1 MNWLKIRNSGEL
13 ALEALFLL
21 GASTKRGD
29 DSKIG
34 FFGSGNKY
42 ALAVLL
48 RLGVPLRIFSGERE
62 VLVDVTPVDFRGQV
76 FGQISVD
83 GQPTSFTTSMGPT
96 WEPWFAVR
104 EFLCNAIDEGGAA
117 WDLVDDADGEE
128 AGLSG
133 ETGTTTICVGIDR
146 PELEDFVEHMDEYI
160 REPGREA
167 LVHIRATTYKGPC
180 EIDVFG
186 APGGRKAFYRRG
198 VLITAH
204 DTHDTAHFAYDF
216 DRAEINE
223 SRIASSEWDLLLYV
237 KLALAGCTDPAV
249 VETVLRAQMDEDNE
263 SVEGSLNFEGTALSE
278 TWCDVLKEYR
288 GQIAPQGMRSF
299 LAPEDAESLH
309 FVPDGLY
316 DQLKSQ
322 FKDALDLRTES
333 SQHQLDALGEE
344 DEAFLNDA
352 LEDLG
357 RLGYA
362 TTYAFIP
369 VQFRDETV
377 GAETNR
383 EEAKIRL
390 SSKLVRNLRGTG
402 DATKFKAILLE
413 EIMHTQGFSDGSR
426 AFESELT
433 LRLMRALETE
443 AATRKRLAA
452 VKALL

>member
-1 MNWLKIRNSGEL
+1 MNWLKIVNAGEI
-13 ALEALFLL
+13 AQEALFLL

-62 VLVDVTPVDFRGQV
+62 VLVDVSPVDFRGQV

-104 EFLCNAIDEGGAA
+104 EFICNALDEGGAK
-117 WDLVDDADGEE
+117 WEVVDDADGEE

-133 ETGTTTICVGIDR
+133 EAGTTTVCVGLDR
-146 PELEDFVEHMDEYI
+146 PELEDFIAHMDEYI

-167 LVHIRATTYKGPC
+167 IVHLQAATYRGPC
-180 EIDVFG
+180 EIDVFE

-216 DRAEINE
+216 DKAEINE
-223 SRIASSEWDLLLYV
+223 SRIAASEWDLKLYV
-237 KLALAGCTDPAV
+237 RFALAGCTDRAV
-249 VETVLRAQMDEDNE
+249 VETVLRAQMEDDE
-263 SVEGSLNFEGTALSE
+263 SLEAGLDFENTTLSE

-288 GQIAPQGMRSF
+288 GRIAPAGMRSF
-299 LAPEDAESLH
+299 LAPEDAALLY

-316 DQLKSQ
+316 EQLKIQ

-333 SQHQLDALGEE
+333 SQHQTVELGEE

-352 LEDLG
+352 IEDLG

-362 TTYAFIP
+362 TTYAFVP

-377 GAETNR
+377 GAETDSK
-383 EEAKIRL
+383 ESKIRL
-390 SSKLVRNLRGTG
+390 ASKFVRDLRGRG
-402 DATKFKAILLE
+402 DATKLKAVILE

-433 LRLMRALETE
+433 LRLVRALEAE
-443 AATRKRLAA
+443 AATRKRLTA